1 VRSLGWRCTWP
12 QPVVIAEGVS
22 SAAVISIFRII
33 TTVLIICCVL
43 IDAAQWLRES
53 GLEVE
58 DLTPLKEKDPGIDAI
73 LEVSADS
80 HSARFA
86 VQVKSRAPYPHEL
99 DRLQEPWRELA
110 ARGHPLIAA
119 PFISEPLGPVL
130 TREGW
135 SWADA
140 QGNFDLR
147 APGLVFRQ
155 RRTSAPPPLKRRS
168 LPRGS
173 GSFAIIRALADFR
186 NEEDEEPGAS
196 TLAAQAGVSQPRASQ
211 ILHQLYDLNLVDRS
225 GRGRWEPRREA
236 LLDRFLAEYPGPGG
250 SELYYYSLDSP
261 VDVAARVGR
270 MSTTSR
276 PMLVSADV
284 GPDLILPWRRPSLVI
299 VYEGHV
305 IDPSDLKL
313 TEARGR
319 HDANVILRTPK
330 DRSVFTAR
338 ALVTQ
343 VRGEDVPLADPLQQ
357 IWDLQDLGGADRI
370 EAAGRLRQWLLKR
383 P

>member
-1 VRSLGWRCTWP
+1 M
-12 QPVVIAEGVS
+12 
-22 SAAVISIFRII
+22 
-33 TTVLIICCVL
+33 L
-43 IDAAQWLRES
+43 IDAARWLRES

-58 DLTPLKEKDPGIDAI
+58 DLTPVDGTDPGIDAI

-80 HSARFA
+80 NGARFA

-99 DRLQEPWRELA
+99 DRLQQPWHELA
-110 ARGHPLIAA
+110 TRGHPLIAA
-119 PFISEPLGPVL
+119 PFISEPLGSIL
-130 TREGW
+130 TRQGW

-147 APGLVFRQ
+147 APGLVLRQ
-155 RRTSAPPPLKRRS
+155 RRTSAPPPPKRRS

-173 GSFAIIRALADFR
+173 GSFAIIRALVNFSK
-186 NEEDEEPGAS
+186 EEDEEPGAS
-196 TLAAQAGVSQPRASQ
+196 ALAAQAGVSQPRASQ
-211 ILHQLYDLNLVDRS
+211 ILHQLCDLKLADRS
-225 GRGRWEPRREA
+225 GHGRWEPRREA

-261 VDVAARVGR
+261 VDVAVRAGQV
-270 MSTTSR
+270 TTAGR

-299 VYEGHV
+299 LYTGHA

-313 TEARGR
+313 TEARGK
-319 HDANVILRTPK
+319 HDANVIMRTPE
-330 DRSVFTAR
+330 DRSIFTAR
-338 ALVTQ
+338 ALVAQ
-343 VRGEDVPLADPLQQ
+343 VRGDDIPLADPLQQ
-357 IWDLQDLGGADRI
+357 IWDLQELGGADRI